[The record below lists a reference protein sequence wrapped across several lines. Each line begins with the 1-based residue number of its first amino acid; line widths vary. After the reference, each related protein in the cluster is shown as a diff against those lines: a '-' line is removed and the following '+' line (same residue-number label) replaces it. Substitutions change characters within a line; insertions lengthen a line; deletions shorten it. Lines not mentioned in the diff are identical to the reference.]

1 MSEASIEPLL
11 PHRVD
16 FDGVELAFAHAAGA
30 ALEVWLDG
38 QPYAQLR
45 ADAAG
50 EARLALPFAPN
61 GRARAN
67 LELCAGAQ
75 RSAAIGLR
83 FGQSGLERAGT
94 VEPLAPLRAQ
104 DYVDVVAN
112 AAALR
117 REVAIVVPV
126 YDAPAA
132 VQACLDSVLAQ
143 TAGAARLIVIDDAS
157 PDPAIAPLLA
167 QYRGCRGVTLLANDR
182 NRGFTA
188 TANRGIEVAGRADV
202 VLLNADTEVAA
213 HWLTGLRR
221 AAWAAPDT
229 ASATAVSDNAGAFSV
244 PELEQRNPLPTGWHF
259 AQAALALR
267 QHAGSAYPRLPT
279 GNGFCLYLKRAALDA
294 VGVLDAEAFSQGY
307 GEENDWCQRAAVAG
321 WQHVIAGDVFVRHAR
336 SQSFGD
342 ARRAA
347 LGAAG
352 MAVLR
357 ERWPQYEA
365 EVGASLFSPR
375 RRVLDWRVRRAYA
388 AAPPLPRWLYFGD
401 APAPQRHAAAIY
413 RCERGRDGWRVID
426 ADGVGTTVETLAD
439 AGVVSAASERAWT
452 ASFAQLLQM
461 HAIDRI
467 VGPLPAALAQV
478 ANLLDVDTDTATA
491 ARAFGAT
498 A

>member
-1 MSEASIEPLL
+1 MNEALVEPLL
-11 PHRVD
+11 PYRVD
-16 FDGVELAFAHAAGA
+16 FDGVRLRFVHAAGA
-30 ALEVWLDG
+30 AFEVWIDG
-38 QPYAQLR
+38 QPYARLR

-50 EARLALPFAPN
+50 EAHLALPIAPN
-61 GRARAN
+61 GRARAT
-67 LELCAGAQ
+67 LELHTGAR
-75 RSAAIGLR
+75 RSAAVGLR
-83 FGQSGLERAGT
+83 FGQAGLEQAGT
-94 VEPLAPLRAQ
+94 VEPLAPLHTQ

-117 REVAIVVPV
+117 AEVAIVVPV
-126 YDAPAA
+126 YNAPAA
-132 VQACLDSVLAQ
+132 VRACLDSVLAQ
-143 TAGAARLIVIDDAS
+143 TTGAARLIVIDDAS

-167 QYRGCRGVTLLANDR
+167 QYRGRRGITLLANDS

-213 HWLTGLRR
+213 HWLVGLRR
-221 AAWAAPDT
+221 AAWAAADT

-244 PELEQRNPLPTGWHF
+244 PELEQYNPLPAGWSF

-267 QHAGSAYPRLPT
+267 QQAGSAYPRLPT
-279 GNGFCLYLKRAALDA
+279 GNGFCLYLKRAALDT
-294 VGVLDAEAFSQGY
+294 VGLLDADAFGQGY
-307 GEENDWCQRAAVAG
+307 GEENDWCQRAAAAG
-321 WQHVIAGDVFVRHAR
+321 WQHVIAGDVLVRHAR
-336 SQSFGD
+336 SQSFGE

-357 ERWPQYEA
+357 QRWPQYEA

-388 AAPPLPRWLYFGD
+388 AAPPRPRWLCFGD
-401 APAPQRHAAAIY
+401 APAPPHAAAAIC
-413 RCERGRDGWRVID
+413 RCARGADGWIFVD
-426 ADGVGTTVETLAD
+426 AEGVETRVATLPD
-439 AGVVSAASERAWT
+439 ASVSSAASERAWT
-452 ASFAQLLQM
+452 ASFAQLLQT

-467 VGPLPAALAQV
+467 VGALPAALAQV
-478 ANLLDVDTDTATA
+478 AAVLEVDTDA
-491 ARAFGAT
+491 APAMRAFEAM